1 MKRPST
7 FSLLALF
14 FLASSAARADGPPPV
29 GVTTLLTTD
38 KTVLGQP
45 LVLPKKNPV
54 LIVSIFEIAPGARLA
69 RHKHPFSRYAY
80 VLEGG
85 ITVELD
91 GGQRHSY
98 RAGEVIVEAV
108 DTWHFGMN
116 EGSVPVRLLVIDQ
129 VEAGQSNTILAK

>member
-1 MKRPST
+1 MKPLSILLLVAL
-7 FSLLALF
+7 LLAL
-14 FLASSAARADGPPPV
+14 ATPARADGPV
-29 GVTTLLTTD
+29 SVTTLVTTD

-85 ITVELD
+85 ITVEID
-91 GGQRHSY
+91 GGRRHSY

-116 EGSVPVRLLVIDQ
+116 EGSVPARLLVIDQ
-129 VEAGQSNTILAK
+129 VEAGQSNTIPAK